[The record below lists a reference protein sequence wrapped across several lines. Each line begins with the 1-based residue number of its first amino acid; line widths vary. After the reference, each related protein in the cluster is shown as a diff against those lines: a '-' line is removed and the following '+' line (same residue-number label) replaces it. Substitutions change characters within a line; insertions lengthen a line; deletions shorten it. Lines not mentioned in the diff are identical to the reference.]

1 MGEGIKNRYDFVFLF
16 DVKDG
21 NPNGDPDQVNLPR
34 ADAEDQH
41 GLVTDVCIKR
51 KVRNFV
57 ALKKVIDKDGKIIP
71 ENRYDIFIRQR
82 DINSDDSYLNA
93 IIGKAS
99 GNTTSEKRNNLC
111 DDYWDIRTFGAVL
124 STGEKEGGE
133 AEEKEGE
140 EAAKG
145 KKPKKEKIRGAG
157 TVRGPVQFTFA
168 RSEDRIY
175 QAEHSITRC
184 CVTTEKEK
192 NDQLKKDREFATT
205 FGRKATVPYALYRM
219 HGFISA
225 VDARKTGFSE
235 DDLKLLWESLI
246 NAFENDRAA
255 ARGEMNPRKLV
266 IFKHSSHL
274 GNELSGR
281 LFDRVKITKN
291 AVLPRGKED
300 YTISV
305 NKEKLPVDDKNKPLI
320 VIQEWPE
327 ETIY

>member
-1 MGEGIKNRYDFVFLF
+1 MSEVIKNRYDFVFLF

-51 KVRNFV
+51 KVRNYV
-57 ALKKVIDKDGKIIP
+57 MLEKELKP
-71 ENRYDIFIRQR
+71 PFDIFIRQEQV
-82 DINSDDSYLNA
+82 LNK
-93 IIGKAS
+93 IIDAAPGEKIQQRQES
-99 GNTTSEKRNNLC
+99 LCNT
-111 DDYWDIRTFGAVL
+111 YFDIRTFGAVL
-124 STGEKEGGE
+124 STGDK
-133 AEEKEGE
+133 
-140 EAAKG
+140 
-145 KKPKKEKIRGAG
+145 GAG

-184 CVTTEKEK
+184 AVTTEE
-192 NDQLKKDREFATT
+192 DAKKQESREYAST
-205 FGRKATVPYALYRM
+205 FGRKTTVPYALYRM

-225 VDARKTGFSE
+225 IDARRTKFSE
-235 DDLKLLWESLI
+235 DDLKLLWKSLI

-266 IFKHSSHL
+266 VFKHASHL

-281 LFDRVKITKN
+281 LFERVKVAKN
-291 AVLPRGKED
+291 AELPRGKED
-300 YTISV
+300 YTITV
-305 NKEKLPVDDKNKPLI
+305 DKEKLPSGIEVK
-320 VIQEWPE
+320 VWPE
-327 ETIY
+327 ENLF

>member
-1 MGEGIKNRYDFVFLF
+1 MSDVIKNRYDFVFLF

-51 KVRNFV
+51 KVRNYV
-57 ALKKVIDKDGKIIP
+57 MLEKELKSP
-71 ENRYDIFIRQR
+71 FDIFIRQEQV
-82 DINSDDSYLNA
+82 LNK
-93 IIGKAS
+93 IIDAAS
-99 GNTTSEKRNNLC
+99 GENIQQRQEGLC
-111 DDYWDIRTFGAVL
+111 KNYFDIRTFGAVL
-124 STGEKEGGE
+124 STGDK
-133 AEEKEGE
+133 
-140 EAAKG
+140 
-145 KKPKKEKIRGAG
+145 GAG

-184 CVTTEKEK
+184 AVTTEE
-192 NDQLKKDREFATT
+192 DAKKQESREYAST
-205 FGRKATVPYALYRM
+205 FGRKSTVPYALYRM

-225 VDARKTGFSE
+225 IDARKTKFSE
-235 DDLKLLWESLI
+235 VDLTLLWKSLI

-281 LFDRVKITKN
+281 LFERVKVTKN
-291 AVLPRGKED
+291 SELPRGKND

-305 NKEKLPVDDKNKPLI
+305 DRQNLPSDDKKKALI
-320 VIQEWPE
+320 EIKEWPE
-327 ETIY
+327 ETIF

>member
-1 MGEGIKNRYDFVFLF
+1 MNEVIKNRFDFVFLF

-21 NPNGDPDQVNLPR
+21 NPNGDPDQLNLPR

-51 KVRNFV
+51 KVRNYV
-57 ALKKVIDKDGKIIP
+57 MLEKELKSP
-71 ENRYDIFIRQR
+71 FDIFIRQEQV
-82 DINSDDSYLNA
+82 LNK
-93 IIGKAS
+93 IIDAAEGDNIQQRQD
-99 GNTTSEKRNNLC
+99 GLC
-111 DDYWDIRTFGAVL
+111 QNYFDIRAFGAVL
-124 STGEKEGGE
+124 STGD
-133 AEEKEGE
+133 
-140 EAAKG
+140 
-145 KKPKKEKIRGAG
+145 RGAG

-184 CVTTEKEK
+184 AVTTEEDAKKQEK
-192 NDQLKKDREFATT
+192 REHAST
-205 FGRKATVPYALYRM
+205 FGRKSTVPYALYRM

-225 VDARKTGFSE
+225 INAKKTKFSE
-235 DDLKLLWESLI
+235 EDLKLLWKSLI

-281 LFDRVKITKN
+281 LFERVTVTKN
-291 AVLPRGKED
+291 EELPRRKED
-300 YTISV
+300 YTITV
-305 NKEKLPVDDKNKPLI
+305 DEKNLPLGIEIK
-320 VIQEWPE
+320 EWPE
-327 ETIY
+327 ENVF